1 MSQNF
6 FKMNN
11 EQNINNQ
18 DNKSDL
24 KEKDFHEIVMKQYE
38 LINSQFNTIRQMQ
51 IDQEERDAEFDLSR
65 LIPGFLRKKK
75 GNDEKNPNDV
85 QTKKKSVFGRLFDF
99 LLLAFATN
107 IKIIAAFTIIGII
120 IGIATYFYAEKI
132 YDSTIR
138 YSSGIITHDFYE
150 GSIKELGTIAINA
163 PEYLAI
169 KLNIDKKDA
178 IKIKNIKFKVYE
190 GFTRT
195 KKRQVNDTTIENYTY
210 FPFFD
215 VVLSVT
221 DNSVLDAAEKG
232 LTEYLGNSSYV
243 DDRLKSLSV
252 GFRTQLEDIEKQ
264 LSNMDSIT
272 QAAISHM
279 NGSKENQFFVKETG
293 LDGKGLILNQTEP
306 VGGIITSVI
315 NESKASTAQKALLTE
330 QLADIDNDRFKL
342 IESHSVSNK
351 PSSPT
356 LKTVI
361 IYAVIWSILGFVAA
375 LIKITFLKLKNR
387 VKELE
392 KATK

>member
-1 MSQNF
+1 
-6 FKMNN
+6 MNN

-24 KEKDFHEIVMKQYE
+24 SQKDFHEIVMKQYE

-75 GNDEKNPNDV
+75 NEYKETNTPTEKKP
-85 QTKKKSVFGRLFDF
+85 SVFRKFFDF
-99 LLLAFATN
+99 LLLAFAKN
-107 IKIIAAFTIIGII
+107 LILIGAFTVVGIVL
-120 IGIATYFYAEKI
+120 GISSYFSSEKI

-138 YSSGIITHDFYE
+138 YSSGVIDLSFYE
-150 GSIKELGTIAINA
+150 GNIKELGSIALNA
-163 PEYLAI
+163 PEYLST
-169 KLNIDKKDA
+169 KLNMPIEEA
-178 IKIKNIKFKVYE
+178 AKIKNLKFKVYD

-195 KKRQVNDTTIENYTY
+195 KKRQVNDTVIEEYTY

-215 VVLSVT
+215 VILSVT

-243 DDRLKSLSV
+243 EDRLKSLSV
-252 GFRTQLEDIEKQ
+252 GFRTQLNDIEKQ
-264 LSNMDSIT
+264 LVNMDSIT

-279 NGSKENQFFVKETG
+279 NGSKDNQFFVKETG

-306 VGGIITSVI
+306 VGGIITSII

-330 QLADIDNDRFKL
+330 QLADIDNDKFKL
-342 IESHSVSNK
+342 IESHSVSNR

-361 IYAVIWSILGFVAA
+361 INAAIWCVLGFIAT
-375 LIKITFLKLKNR
+375 LIKITFVHLKNR

-392 KATK
+392 KTTK

>member
-1 MSQNF
+1 
-6 FKMNN
+6 MNN

-24 KEKDFHEIVMKQYE
+24 REKDFHEIVMKQYE

-75 GNDEKNPNDV
+75 DNGENLQSETQEKK
-85 QTKKKSVFGRLFDF
+85 QSVFSRFFDF
-99 LLLAFATN
+99 LLLVFAKN
-107 IKIIAAFTIIGII
+107 IMLIAGFAVVGII
-120 IGIATYFYAEKI
+120 LGAITYFKAERV

-138 YSSGIITHDFYE
+138 YSSGILTYNFYE
-150 GSIKELGTIAINA
+150 GSVKELGNVAINA
-163 PEYLAI
+163 PEYLAT
-169 KLNIDKKDA
+169 KLNLTQNDA
-178 IKIKNIKFKVYE
+178 VKIKGIKFKVFE
-190 GFTRT
+190 GYTRT
-195 KKRQVNDTTIENYTY
+195 KKRQVNDTVIEEYTY

-215 VVLSVT
+215 VILSVT

-252 GFRTQLEDIEKQ
+252 GFRTQLSDIEKQ

-279 NGSKENQFFVKETG
+279 NGSKDNQFFVKETG

-356 LKTVI
+356 LITII
-361 IYAVIWSILGFVAA
+361 IYTIIWCCFGFAAA

>member
-1 MSQNF
+1 
-6 FKMNN
+6 MNN

-24 KEKDFHEIVMKQYE
+24 REKDFHEIMMKQYE

-75 GNDEKNPNDV
+75 NENKETNTPTEKKP
-85 QTKKKSVFGRLFDF
+85 SVLRKFFDF
-99 LLLAFATN
+99 LLLAFAKN
-107 IKIIAAFTIIGII
+107 LILIGAFTIVGIVL
-120 IGIATYFYAEKI
+120 GISSYFSSEKI

-138 YSSGIITHDFYE
+138 YSSGVIDLSFYE
-150 GSIKELGTIAINA
+150 GNIKELGSVALNA
-163 PEYLAI
+163 PEYLST
-169 KLNIDKKDA
+169 KLNIPA
-178 IKIKNIKFKVYE
+178 EEAAKIKNLKFKVYD

-195 KKRQVNDTTIENYTY
+195 KKRQVNDSVIEEYTY

-215 VVLSVT
+215 VILSVT

-243 DDRLKSLSV
+243 EDRLKSLSI
-252 GFRTQLEDIEKQ
+252 GFRTQLNDIEKQ
-264 LSNMDSIT
+264 LVNMDSIT

-279 NGSKENQFFVKETG
+279 NGSKDNQFFVKETG

-315 NESKASTAQKALLTE
+315 NESKATTAQKALLTE
-330 QLADIDNDRFKL
+330 QLADIDNDKFKL
-342 IESHSVSNK
+342 IESHSVSNR

-356 LKTVI
+356 LKMVI
-361 IYAVIWSILGFVAA
+361 INAAIWCVLGFIAT
-375 LIKITFLKLKNR
+375 LIKITFVHLKNR

-392 KATK
+392 KTTK

>member
-1 MSQNF
+1 
-6 FKMNN
+6 MNN

-24 KEKDFHEIVMKQYE
+24 REKDFHEIVMKQYE

-51 IDQEERDAEFDLSR
+51 IDQEEREAEFDLSR

-75 GNDEKNPNDV
+75 GEKENAENTDG
-85 QTKKKSVFGRLFDF
+85 KKKPSAFKRFFDF
-99 LLLAFATN
+99 LLLAFAKN
-107 IKIIAAFTIIGII
+107 LILIAGFTVVGIVLGVI
-120 IGIATYFYAEKI
+120 SYFSAEKV

-138 YSSGIITHDFYE
+138 YSSGIITNSFYE
-150 GSIKELGTIAINA
+150 GSIKELGNVAINA

-169 KLNIDKKDA
+169 KLNMPKEETV
-178 IKIKNIKFKVYE
+178 KIKNIKFKVYE

-195 KKRQVNDTTIENYTY
+195 KKRQVNDTVIEEYTY

-215 VVLSVT
+215 VTLSVT
-221 DNSVLDAAEKG
+221 DNAVLDAAEKG
-232 LTEYLGNSSYV
+232 LTEYLGTSAYV

-252 GFRTQLEDIEKQ
+252 GFRTQLGDIEKQ

-330 QLADIDNDRFKL
+330 QLADIDNDKFKL

-356 LKTVI
+356 LKTILLYTI
-361 IYAVIWSILGFVAA
+361 IGCIIGFVAA
-375 LIKITFLKLKNR
+375 LIKITFLKLKSR

-392 KATK
+392 QQTK